1 MIEVQEM
8 GNKQIEELIR
18 RVQYG
23 HLACT
28 DGSRPY
34 LVPIHFAYDP
44 PYIYVYTTEGKK
56 TEIIRRNP
64 SVCLQLED
72 VRDKTNWSSVI
83 IDGEAEELTDD
94 AEREKALKAIARA
107 NPTLTPAVSIHWM
120 DNWVRENIE
129 VIYRITPVE
138 KSGRASVPRSDS
150 QTPFVPS
157 KKSHSHLH

>member
-8 GNKQIEELIR
+8 GNKQIEELMQ
-18 RVQYG
+18 RVRYG

-28 DGSRPY
+28 DGRRPY
-34 LVPIHFAYDP
+34 LVPIHFAYEP

-56 TEIIRRNP
+56 TEMIRKNP
-64 SVCLQLED
+64 RVCLQLEEVKD
-72 VRDKTNWSSVI
+72 AANWASVI
-83 IDGEAEELTDD
+83 VDGEAEELTDE
-94 AEREKALKAIARA
+94 AEKENALKAIERL

-129 VIYRITPVE
+129 VIYRIIPVE
-138 KSGRASVPRSDS
+138 TSGRESIPRSDS

-157 KKSHSHLH
+157 KKSPSRLH